1 MHLLLEIEKKESK
14 TVIFVVY
21 YINFMI
27 DMILMIN
34 FKLIIIKR

>member
-34 FKLIIIKR
+34 FKLILL